1 MSVSSGWDFPRAP
14 TIRGRRRTRRA
25 TRSRDDREANR
36 GCGGDCTAT
45 HNRNTVLIA
54 GSGVLQGIGVG
65 MVLASFLIPEK
76 VATATIAAGPVK
88 MQVVPTAGGMGA
100 VGTF

>member
-1 MSVSSGWDFPRAP
+1 
-14 TIRGRRRTRRA
+14 
-25 TRSRDDREANR
+25 
-36 GCGGDCTAT
+36 
-45 HNRNTVLIA
+45 
-54 GSGVLQGIGVG
+54 

-100 VGTF
+100 VGTFRSRARSPRARAPRGGAVARWRGGKKSCHSVAERSCAAGSPAMDRRSSTSG

>member
-1 MSVSSGWDFPRAP
+1 
-14 TIRGRRRTRRA
+14 
-25 TRSRDDREANR
+25 
-36 GCGGDCTAT
+36 
-45 HNRNTVLIA
+45 
-54 GSGVLQGIGVG
+54 